1 MKWVVAGLV
10 AIIAVAV
17 GAWWYEGYRAESA
30 LLKQPVYRVL
40 QKHDQRLFEELVAE
54 YRVYQRDEERAE
66 QYINFASERI
76 SEVATKSLAH
86 ASQDSVLALVRDML
100 GSARRLQLRPGDQ
113 CFRFWFPKVSGAPDI
128 AQVSDA
134 QSQAHTL
141 DLMSEVIRT
150 AAEEPA
156 PTPAAG
162 AVKDSLA
169 EVVNG
174 TYAQFGADA
183 QMLGHAGD
191 PRVDRTKVC
200 AITIGFYER
209 VLSLP
214 PERATALIR
223 VMAQ

>member
-40 QKHDQRLFEELVAE
+40 QKHDQPLFQELVAE

-100 GSARRLQLRPGDQ
+100 GTARRLQLRPGDQ
-113 CFRFWFPKVSGAPDI
+113 CFRFWFPKVAGAPDV
-128 AQVSDA
+128 AHVTDA
-134 QSQAHTL
+134 PSQAHTL

-156 PTPAAG
+156 PTPSADT
-162 AVKDSLA
+162 VKDSLA
-169 EVVNG
+169 QVVNG
-174 TYAQFGADA
+174 TYEQFGADA
-183 QMLGHAGD
+183 QMLGHADD
-191 PRVDRTKVC
+191 PRVDRIKVC